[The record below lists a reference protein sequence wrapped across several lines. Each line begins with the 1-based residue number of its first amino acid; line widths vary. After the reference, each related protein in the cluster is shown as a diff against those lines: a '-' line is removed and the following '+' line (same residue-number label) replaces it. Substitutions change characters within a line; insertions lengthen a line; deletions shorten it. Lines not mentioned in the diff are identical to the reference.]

1 MQEFFDICAE
11 IESTMCLIYRRMAH
25 AMRGNEKLQE
35 LMLQLA
41 KDEADHANQVRYAR
55 VLPQSESFAGVKIGK
70 SRLELLL
77 LKAQSLL
84 RDLENDPL
92 TEEQALLKA
101 IELEEEFIGVHIG
114 TAVEFKD
121 EKLKE
126 RFRMLARDDEKHVG
140 TLRNYFNEV
149 YCPAT

>member
-1 MQEFFDICAE
+1 
-11 IESTMCLIYRRMAH
+11 
-25 AMRGNEKLQE
+25 
-35 LMLQLA
+35 
-41 KDEADHANQVRYAR
+41 VRYAR

-84 RDLENDPL
+84 RDLENDPP
-92 TEEQALLKA
+92 TEKQALLKA
-101 IELEEEFIGVHIG
+101 IELEEEFIGVHVC